1 MKQIYI
7 FGDSILKGVTYN
19 DEAGR
24 HKLLPDRFA
33 NLTSRGYEIQ
43 NCSVMGATIAEGV
56 MQFQRKLSSLE
67 MLPKDTAVLLEF
79 GGNDCDYRWADISA
93 DPTATHLPKTPLTDF
108 TQRYGELVKSIR
120 EKGGKVY
127 ICNLVPLDAQK
138 YMQWISRGLDYDR
151 ILTWLGDSSM
161 LYRWHEFYSRTT
173 EKLAESLACPLIDLR
188 MPFLMS
194 HNYSELLSGD
204 GIHPTAEG
212 HALVDSTIAAALGG
226 N

>member
-19 DEAGR
+19 EEAGR
-24 HKLLPDRFA
+24 HKLLPGRFA
-33 NLTSRGYEIQ
+33 NLTHMGYEIQ

-56 MQFQRKLSSLE
+56 AQFGRKLSAME
-67 MLPKDTAVLLEF
+67 KLPEDTAVLLEF

-93 DPTATHLPKTPLTDF
+93 DPQGAHLPKTPLDDF
-108 TQRYGELVKSIR
+108 IRCYGELVKCIR

-161 LYRWHEFYSRTT
+161 LYRWHEFYSRAT
-173 EKLAESLACPLIDLR
+173 EQLAARLACPLIDLR
-188 MPFLMS
+188 MPFLMR
-194 HNYSELLSGD
+194 HDYQNLLSGD

-212 HALVDSTIAAALGG
+212 HTLVDTTIAAAIG
-226 N
+226 